1 LKKEIL
7 FMGAGVTAVGAAI
20 GVIASNLL
28 IESLSRLALARDL
41 PKSMKPSK
49 PKSEIVRQFHAR
61 AKEAGDALRQKDT
74 EEVEIKSRDGLRLIG
89 HWYPCENAKRVIIAM
104 HGWRSAWYIDF
115 GMLSDF
121 WHKEGCSVLFAEQ
134 RAQNNSDG
142 EYMSFGYM
150 ERYDCLDWIHWVNER
165 TVRKYPV
172 YLAGISM
179 GASTVLMTSGLD
191 VPDNVKGVVAD
202 CGFTSAYDIWCHVV
216 KKNMKIPCG
225 VFDRVIDRSCK
236 MKLRINAKG
245 ITAITA
251 MQKTK
256 IPILFIH
263 GTDDTFVPIR
273 MTYENYKACSAPKE
287 LLVVPGAI
295 HAQSY
300 DKEKEKYEAA
310 IRDFW
315 EKYQ

>member
-1 LKKEIL
+1 MKKEL
-7 FMGAGVTAVGAAI
+7 LLTGAGIAAAGTVI
-20 GVIASNLL
+20 GVAASNLL
-28 IESLSRLALARDL
+28 IKSLSRLALARDL
-41 PKSMKPSK
+41 PKTMRPSG
-49 PKSEIVRQFHAR
+49 PKSEIARQFHAR
-61 AKEAGDALRQKDT
+61 AEAAGNALRQKDM
-74 EEVEIKSRDGLRLIG
+74 EEVEITSRDGLRLVG
-89 HWYPCENAKRVIIAM
+89 HWYPCENAKRVIVAM

-121 WHKEGCSVLFAEQ
+121 WHEEGCSVLFAEQ

-142 EYMSFGYM
+142 DYMTFGYM
-150 ERYDCLDWIHWVNER
+150 ERYDCLDWIHFVNER
-165 TVRKYPV
+165 TERKYPI

-179 GASTVLMTSGLD
+179 GASTVLMTAGLD
-191 VPDNVKGVVAD
+191 VPENVKGVMAD

-216 KKNMKIPCG
+216 KRNMKIYG
-225 VFDRVIDRSCK
+225 LLDRMIDRSCIK
-236 MKLRINAKG
+236 KLRTNAKR
-245 ITAITA
+245 ITAVTA

-273 MTYENYKACSAPKE
+273 MTYENYEACNAPKE

-300 DKEKEKYEAA
+300 DKEKEKYEAT
-310 IRDFW
+310 IRSFW
-315 EKYQ
+315 EKYR